1 MVPRVSQELQNQ
13 FRLNVQPYLI
23 SWFKFDPA
31 DELARTNLS
40 TLIIQ
45 GTNDPQVTLEN
56 GYRLARIHPDI
67 NFSKLIQMNHVLKM
81 STTNKRENYATYS
94 KPMLKLAE
102 KLIPTIVS
110 FLKNCA
116 SSVSSA
122 NDR

>member
-13 FRLNVQPYLI
+13 FRLSVQPYLI

-67 NFSKLIQMNHVLKM
+67 NFSKLIQMNHVLTM
-81 STTNKRENYATYS
+81 LTTDKRKNYETYS
-94 KPMLKLAE
+94 KPMLK
-102 KLIPTIVS
+102 
-110 FLKNCA
+110 
-116 SSVSSA
+116 
-122 NDR
+122 